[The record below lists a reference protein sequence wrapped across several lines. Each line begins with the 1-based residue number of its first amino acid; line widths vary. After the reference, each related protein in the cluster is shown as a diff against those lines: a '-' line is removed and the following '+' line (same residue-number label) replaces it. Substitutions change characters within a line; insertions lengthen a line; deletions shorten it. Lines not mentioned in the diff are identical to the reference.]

1 MLTALHGADGRV
13 RTCDLLV
20 TNELLYQAEL
30 HRHIVCYISKVLHVF
45 LCIRR
50 MSCSTVNNSEL
61 HRHTIIIPHFSNYC
75 IIFYMMENQS
85 ERVKQAIAVATKAHE
100 GQFRKTGEPYII
112 HPLAVMKILVE
123 WGMDEDTIIAGVL
136 HDTVEDTDLTLC
148 DIRNQFGESVAFL
161 VDGVTKL
168 STARNGMRDI
178 DTYLPATKDNFLRLM
193 IALGDDIRVLIIKLA
208 DRLHNLR
215 TLSAL
220 PPDKQRKIAKESLE
234 VFAPLADRLNMG
246 LLRVEMADL
255 AFRYLDPKR
264 FDELK
269 SIIEKHNKSAEK
281 SLKKIQSEVS
291 ALLKKEQIKATIS
304 GRVKSVYSLH
314 KKLAKHNQNINEIYD
329 ITALRIIV
337 DDVTN
342 CYLVLGLIHSL
353 YIPMNGRI
361 KDYIAMPKQN
371 GYQSLH
377 TTVITKDKQI
387 VEFQIRTKEM
397 HEYAER
403 GLAASFYYNEQKLT
417 ENYKNGKIEHLP
429 TNLLWITEL
438 QMTAA
443 RLREGKK
450 VDLKKLKLNLFADKI
465 FVYTPK
471 GDIIDLPRGALPLDF
486 AYRLHSEI
494 GDHVVGVKING
505 KMSNLSKRL
514 EHGDVVEILTSKKQ
528 LPKTSWLDK
537 IITSHARSKITHRLN
552 RPKGDETKK
561 KRKPRKAP

>member
-1 MLTALHGADGRV
+1 MAP
-13 RTCDLLV
+13 V
-20 TNELLYQAEL
+20 TKNHPIKSYRID
-30 HRHIVCYISKVLHVF
+30 H
-45 LCIRR
+45 
-50 MSCSTVNNSEL
+50 
-61 HRHTIIIPHFSNYC
+61 
-75 IIFYMMENQS
+75 
-85 ERVKQAIAVATKAHE
+85 AIEIAKKAHD
-100 GQFRKTGEPYII
+100 GQFRKTGEPYIV
-112 HPLAVMKILVE
+112 HPLAVKKILEE
-123 WGMDEDTIIAGVL
+123 WGMDEDTIIAGIL
-136 HDTVEDTDLTLC
+136 HDTVEDTPLTLD
-148 DIRNQFGESVAFL
+148 DIRKEFGEPVAFL

-220 PPDKQRKIAKESLE
+220 PPDKQKKIAKETLE

-246 LLRVEMADL
+246 LLRVELADL
-255 AFRYLDPKR
+255 SFKYVNPRRYE
-264 FDELK
+264 ELK
-269 SIIEKHNKSAEK
+269 NLLDKYCESAEK
-281 SLKKIQSEVS
+281 SLQKIEHEIS
-291 ALLKKEQIKATIS
+291 AALKKEKIDFELS

-314 KKLAKHNQNINEIYD
+314 KKLAKHNQNIGEIYD
-329 ITALRIIV
+329 LTALRIIV
-337 DDVTN
+337 DDITD
-342 CYLVLGLIHSL
+342 CYLILGIIHSL
-353 YIPMNGRI
+353 YTPMSGRI

-377 TTVITKDKQI
+377 TTVITKDKHI

-417 ENYKNGKIEHLP
+417 ENYKKGKIEHLP

-471 GDIIDLPRGALPLDF
+471 GDIIDLPNGALPLDF
-486 AYRLHSEI
+486 AYKLHSEI

-505 KMSNLSKRL
+505 KMSNLNKKL
-514 EHGDVVEILTSKKQ
+514 EQGDIVEILTSKNQ
-528 LPKTSWLDK
+528 TPKTSWLSK
-537 IITSHARSKITHRLN
+537 IFTPHARQKLTRRLN
-552 RPKGDETKK
+552 HDAKKAQKTTESKK
-561 KRKPRKAP
+561 KRKPRKK

>member
-1 MLTALHGADGRV
+1 MNDRV
-13 RTCDLLV
+13 
-20 TNELLYQAEL
+20 E
-30 HRHIVCYISKVLHVF
+30 H
-45 LCIRR
+45 
-50 MSCSTVNNSEL
+50 
-61 HRHTIIIPHFSNYC
+61 
-75 IIFYMMENQS
+75 
-85 ERVKQAIAVATKAHE
+85 AIEVAKKAHE

-112 HPLAVMKILVE
+112 HPLAVKKILEE
-123 WGMDEDTIIAGVL
+123 WGMDEDTIIAGIL
-136 HDTVEDTDLTLC
+136 HDTVEDTPLTLG
-148 DIRNQFGESVAFL
+148 DIKKEFGESVAFL

-178 DTYLPATKDNFLRLM
+178 DTYLPETKDNFLRLM

-220 PPDKQRKIAKESLE
+220 PPDKQKKIAKETLE

-246 LLRVEMADL
+246 RLRVELADL
-255 AFRYLDPKR
+255 SFKYVDPRRY
-264 FDELK
+264 EYLK
-269 SIIEKHNKSAEK
+269 DLIEKYNKSASK
-281 SLKKIQSEVS
+281 SLAKIEAEVTE
-291 ALLKKEQIKATIS
+291 ALKKEKINFEIS

-314 KKLAKHNQNINEIYD
+314 KKLAKHNQNINEVYD
-329 ITALRIIV
+329 LTALRIIV
-337 DDVTN
+337 DDITD
-342 CYLVLGLIHSL
+342 CYLVLGIIHML
-353 YIPMNGRI
+353 YTPMNGRI

-377 TTVITKDKQI
+377 TTVITKDKRV
-387 VEFQIRTKEM
+387 VEFQIRTREM

-403 GLAASFYYNEQKLT
+403 GLAASFYYNEQKVT
-417 ENYKNGKIEHLP
+417 ENYKAGKIEHLP

-438 QMTAA
+438 QTTAA

-471 GDIIDLPRGALPLDF
+471 GDIIDLPVGALPLDF

-505 KMSNLSKRL
+505 KMSNLNKRL
-514 EHGDVVEILTSKKQ
+514 EQGDIVEILTSKNQ
-528 LPKTSWLDK
+528 TPKTSWIDRV
-537 IITSHARSKITHRLN
+537 ITPHARQKLLRALKIKDN
-552 RPKGDETKK
+552 RDKEKPSPKPIPPVKK
-561 KRKPRKAP
+561 K

>member
-1 MLTALHGADGRV
+1 
-13 RTCDLLV
+13 
-20 TNELLYQAEL
+20 
-30 HRHIVCYISKVLHVF
+30 
-45 LCIRR
+45 
-50 MSCSTVNNSEL
+50 
-61 HRHTIIIPHFSNYC
+61 
-75 IIFYMMENQS
+75 METKPKDS
-85 ERVKQAIAVATKAHE
+85 DRIKHAIEVATKAHE
-100 GQFRKTGEPYII
+100 GQFRKTGEPYIV
-112 HPLAVMKILVE
+112 HPLAVKKILEE
-123 WGMDEDTIIAGVL
+123 WGMDEDTVIAGIL
-136 HDTVEDTDLTLC
+136 HDTVEDTSLTLK
-148 DIRNQFGESVAFL
+148 DIKQEFGESVAFL

-220 PPDKQRKIAKESLE
+220 PPDKQKKIAKESLE

-255 AFRYLDPKR
+255 SFKYVDPKR
-264 FDELK
+264 FAELK
-269 SIIEKHNKSAEK
+269 DLIDKYNKSAEK
-281 SLKKIQSEVS
+281 SLQKIEREVS
-291 ALLKKEQIKATIS
+291 TALKKEKIAFSIS

-329 ITALRIIV
+329 LTALRIIV
-337 DDVTN
+337 NDITD
-342 CYLVLGLIHSL
+342 CYLTLGIIHSL
-353 YIPMNGRI
+353 YMPMNGRI

-377 TTVITKDKQI
+377 TTVITKDKRI

-417 ENYKNGKIEHLP
+417 ENYKKGKIEHLP

-471 GDIIDLPRGALPLDF
+471 GDIIDLPKGALPLDF
-486 AYRLHSEI
+486 AYRPHSEI

-505 KMSNLSKRL
+505 KMSNLNKKL
-514 EHGDVVEILTSKKQ
+514 EHGDVVEILTSKNQTPKQ
-528 LPKTSWLDK
+528 SWLDK
-537 IITSHARSKITHRLN
+537 IFTSHARSKLLRAL
-552 RPKGDETKK
+552 RPSTSPERAAKK
-561 KRKPRKAP
+561 KRKPRKV

>member
-1 MLTALHGADGRV
+1 MTTKNTSDRV
-13 RTCDLLV
+13 S
-20 TNELLYQAEL
+20 
-30 HRHIVCYISKVLHVF
+30 H
-45 LCIRR
+45 
-50 MSCSTVNNSEL
+50 
-61 HRHTIIIPHFSNYC
+61 
-75 IIFYMMENQS
+75 
-85 ERVKQAIAVATKAHE
+85 AIEVARQAHE
-100 GQFRKTGEPYII
+100 GQTRKTGEPYIV
-112 HPLAVMKILVE
+112 HPLAVKKILEE
-123 WGMDEDTIIAGVL
+123 WGMDEDTIIAGIL
-136 HDTVEDTDLTLC
+136 HDTVEDTDLTLD
-148 DIRNQFGESVAFL
+148 DIKKEFGSSVAFL

-220 PPDKQRKIAKESLE
+220 PPDKQKKIAKETLE

-246 LLRVEMADL
+246 ILRVELADL
-255 AFRYLDPKR
+255 SFKYVNPKR
-264 FDELK
+264 FDEL
-269 SIIEKHNKSAEK
+269 EKLIKKYNKSAEK
-281 SLKKIQSEVS
+281 SLAKIEDEIRR
-291 ALLKKEQIKATIS
+291 ALKKEKIKFKLS

-314 KKLAKHNQNINEIYD
+314 KKLAKHHQNINEIYD
-329 ITALRIIV
+329 LTALRIIV
-337 DDVTN
+337 DDVTT
-342 CYLVLGLIHSL
+342 CYLVLGIIHSL
-353 YIPMNGRI
+353 YTPMNGRI

-377 TTVITKDKQI
+377 TTVITKDKHI

-417 ENYKNGKIEHLP
+417 ENYKKGKIEHLP

-443 RLREGKK
+443 KLREGKK

-471 GDIIDLPRGALPLDF
+471 GDIIDLPAGALPLDF
-486 AYRLHSEI
+486 AYKLHSEI

-505 KMSNLSKRL
+505 KMSNLNKKL
-514 EHGDVVEILTSKKQ
+514 EHGDVVEILTSKNQTPKQ
-528 LPKTSWLDK
+528 AWLDK
-537 IITSHARSKITHRLN
+537 IFTSHARQKLRRALRLS
-552 RPKGDETKK
+552 DEPTPPPRKK
-561 KRKPRKAP
+561 KRKN

>member
-1 MLTALHGADGRV
+1 MKKD
-13 RTCDLLV
+13 
-20 TNELLYQAEL
+20 
-30 HRHIVCYISKVLHVF
+30 
-45 LCIRR
+45 
-50 MSCSTVNNSEL
+50 
-61 HRHTIIIPHFSNYC
+61 
-75 IIFYMMENQS
+75 S
-85 ERVKQAIAVATKAHE
+85 ERVAKAVAIARKAHE
-100 GQFRKTGEPYII
+100 GQFRKTGEPYIT
-112 HPLAVMKILVE
+112 HPLAVKKILEE
-123 WGMDEDTIIAGVL
+123 WGMDEDTIIAGIL
-136 HDTVEDTDLTLC
+136 HDTVEDTGLTLG
-148 DIRNQFGESVAFL
+148 DIKKEFGESVAFL

-178 DTYLPATKDNFLRLM
+178 DSYLPETKDNFLRLM

-220 PPDKQRKIAKESLE
+220 PPDKQKKIAKETLE

-246 LLRVEMADL
+246 LLRVELADL
-255 AFRYLDPKR
+255 AFKYVDPRRYE
-264 FDELK
+264 ELK
-269 SIIEKHNKSAEK
+269 TLIEKHNKSAAK
-281 SLKKIQSEVS
+281 SLKRIEEEISE
-291 ALLKKEQIKATIS
+291 ALKKEKIHFELS

-314 KKLAKHNQNINEIYD
+314 KKLAKHNQNMGEIYD
-329 ITALRIIV
+329 LTALRVIV
-337 DDVTN
+337 DDITD
-342 CYLVLGLIHSL
+342 CYLTLGIVHSL
-353 YIPMNGRI
+353 YKPMGGRI

-377 TTVITKDKQI
+377 TTVITKDKHI
-387 VEFQIRTKEM
+387 VEFQIRTHEM

-417 ENYKNGKIEHLP
+417 ENYKKGKIEHLP

-443 RLREGKK
+443 KLREGKK

-471 GDIIDLPRGALPLDF
+471 GDIIDLPKGSLPLDF

-505 KMSNLSKRL
+505 KMSNLNKKL
-514 EHGDVVEILTSKKQ
+514 EQGDVVEILTSKNQ
-528 LPKTSWLDK
+528 TPKTSWLDR
-537 IITSHARSKITHRLN
+537 IITPHARTKLLRALRISSAY
-552 RPKGDETKK
+552 ETEKAIPPLKK
-561 KRKPRKAP
+561 K

>member
-1 MLTALHGADGRV
+1 METKPKDSSRV
-13 RTCDLLV
+13 QKAV
-20 TNELLYQAEL
+20 E
-30 HRHIVCYISKVLHVF
+30 
-45 LCIRR
+45 
-50 MSCSTVNNSEL
+50 
-61 HRHTIIIPHFSNYC
+61 
-75 IIFYMMENQS
+75 
-85 ERVKQAIAVATKAHE
+85 VATKAHE
-100 GQFRKTGEPYII
+100 GQLRKTGEPYIV
-112 HPLAVMKILVE
+112 HPLAVKKILEE
-123 WGMDEDTIIAGVL
+123 WGMDEDTVIAGVL
-136 HDTVEDTDLTLC
+136 HDTVEDTGLTLN
-148 DIRNQFGESVAFL
+148 DIKQEFGESVAFL

-193 IALGDDIRVLIIKLA
+193 IALGSDIRVLIIKLA

-220 PPDKQRKIAKESLE
+220 PPDKQKKIAKESLE

-246 LLRVEMADL
+246 LLRVELADL
-255 AFRYLDPKR
+255 AFKYVDPKR

-269 SIIEKHNKSAEK
+269 TLIDKYNKSAEQ
-281 SLKKIQSEVS
+281 SLQKIEKEVS
-291 ALLKKEQIKATIS
+291 AALKKEKIQFTIS

-314 KKLAKHNQNINEIYD
+314 KKLAKHNQNMGEIYD
-329 ITALRIIV
+329 LTALRIIV
-337 DDVTN
+337 DDITD
-342 CYLVLGLIHSL
+342 CYLTLGIIHSL
-353 YIPMNGRI
+353 YMPMNGRI

-377 TTVITKDKQI
+377 TTVITKDKRI
-387 VEFQIRTKEM
+387 VEFQIRTREM

-417 ENYKNGKIEHLP
+417 ENYKKGKIEHLP

-443 RLREGKK
+443 KLREGKK

-471 GDIIDLPRGALPLDF
+471 GDIIDLPKGALPLDF

-505 KMSNLSKRL
+505 KMANLNKRL
-514 EHGDVVEILTSKKQ
+514 EHGDVVEILTNKNQIPKQ
-528 LPKTSWLDK
+528 SWLDK
-537 IITSHARSKITHRLN
+537 IITSHARSKILHRIN
-552 RPKGDETKK
+552 RPNRPTEPQKK
-561 KRKPRKAP
+561 KRKPRKA

>member
-1 MLTALHGADGRV
+1 MTPNHP
-13 RTCDLLV
+13 
-20 TNELLYQAEL
+20 QKAED
-30 HRHIVCYISKVLHVF
+30 SA
-45 LCIRR
+45 
-50 MSCSTVNNSEL
+50 
-61 HRHTIIIPHFSNYC
+61 
-75 IIFYMMENQS
+75 
-85 ERVKQAIAVATKAHE
+85 RVKRAIEVATKAHE
-100 GQFRKTGEPYII
+100 GQLRLTGEPYII
-112 HPLAVMKILVE
+112 HPLAVKKILEE
-123 WGMDEDTIIAGVL
+123 WGMDEDTIIAGIL
-136 HDTVEDTDLTLC
+136 HDTIEDTDLTLE
-148 DIRNQFGESVAFL
+148 DIKNEFGDSVAFL
-161 VDGVTKL
+161 VAGVTKL

-220 PPDKQRKIAKESLE
+220 PPDKQKKVAKETLE
-234 VFAPLADRLNMG
+234 IFAPLADRLNMG
-246 LLRVEMADL
+246 RLRVELADL
-255 AFRYLDPKR
+255 SFKYVDPRRYE
-264 FDELK
+264 ELK
-269 SIIEKHNKSAEK
+269 NLIEKYNKSAAK
-281 SLKKIQSEVS
+281 SLEKIKEEVS
-291 ALLKKEQIKATIS
+291 AALKKEKIEFEIS

-329 ITALRIIV
+329 LTALRIIV
-337 DDVTN
+337 DDITD
-342 CYLVLGLIHSL
+342 CYLALGVVHSL
-353 YIPMNGRI
+353 YTPMGGRI
-361 KDYIAMPKQN
+361 KDYIAIPKQN

-377 TTVITKDKQI
+377 TTVITKDKRI

-417 ENYKNGKIEHLP
+417 ENYKKGKIEHLP

-438 QMTAA
+438 QTTAA

-471 GDIIDLPRGALPLDF
+471 GDIIDLPKGALPLDF

-505 KMSNLSKRL
+505 KMSNLNKKL
-514 EHGDVVEILTSKKQ
+514 EQGDVVEILTSKNQ
-528 LPKTSWLDK
+528 TPKPSWLDK
-537 IITSHARSKITHRLN
+537 IFTPHARGKLLRALKFPERS
-552 RPKGDETKK
+552 GSSESKK
-561 KRKPRKAP
+561 KRKPRKV

>member
-1 MLTALHGADGRV
+1 MKEQD
-13 RTCDLLV
+13 
-20 TNELLYQAEL
+20 
-30 HRHIVCYISKVLHVF
+30 
-45 LCIRR
+45 
-50 MSCSTVNNSEL
+50 
-61 HRHTIIIPHFSNYC
+61 
-75 IIFYMMENQS
+75 S
-85 ERVKQAIAVATKAHE
+85 ERVKRAIEVAKKAHE
-100 GQFRKTGEPYII
+100 GQYRKTGEPYIV
-112 HPLAVMKILVE
+112 HPLAVKKILEE
-123 WGMDEDTIIAGVL
+123 WGMDEDTIIAGIL
-136 HDTVEDTDLTLC
+136 HDTIEDTPLTLN
-148 DIRNQFGESVAFL
+148 DIKQEFGEAVAFL

-178 DTYLPATKDNFLRLM
+178 DTYLPETKDNFLRLM
-193 IALGDDIRVLIIKLA
+193 IALGSDIRVLIIKLA

-220 PPDKQRKIAKESLE
+220 PPDKQKKIAKESLE

-255 AFRYLDPKR
+255 AFKYVDPRR
-264 FDELK
+264 FEQLK
-269 SIIEKHNKSAEK
+269 NLIEKYNKSAAK
-281 SLKKIQSEVS
+281 SLQKIEEEIS
-291 ALLKKEQIKATIS
+291 AALKKEKINFTIS

-314 KKLAKHNQNINEIYD
+314 KKLAKHNQNMGEIYD
-329 ITALRIIV
+329 LTALRVIV
-337 DDVTN
+337 DDVTD
-342 CYLVLGLIHSL
+342 CYLTLGVIHSL
-353 YIPMNGRI
+353 YTPMGGRI

-377 TTVITKDKQI
+377 TTVITKDKRV

-417 ENYKNGKIEHLP
+417 ENYKKGKIEHLP

-438 QMTAA
+438 QTTAA

-471 GDIIDLPRGALPLDF
+471 GDIIDLPTGAMPLDF

-505 KMSNLSKRL
+505 KMSNLNKKL
-514 EHGDVVEILTSKKQ
+514 EQGDIVEILTSKNQ
-528 LPKTSWLDK
+528 TPKTSWLDR
-537 IITSHARSKITHRLN
+537 IITPHARQKLLRALKLKSDKNEPPI
-552 RPKGDETKK
+552 PPIKK
-561 KRKPRKAP
+561 K

>member
-1 MLTALHGADGRV
+1 MV
-13 RTCDLLV
+13 
-20 TNELLYQAEL
+20 E
-30 HRHIVCYISKVLHVF
+30 
-45 LCIRR
+45 
-50 MSCSTVNNSEL
+50 
-61 HRHTIIIPHFSNYC
+61 
-75 IIFYMMENQS
+75 
-85 ERVKQAIAVATKAHE
+85 KQEKNRKKRAIEIATKAHE

-112 HPLAVMKILVE
+112 HPLAVQKILEE
-123 WGMDEDTIIAGVL
+123 WGMDEDTIIAGIL
-136 HDTVEDTDLTLC
+136 HDTVEDTALTLD
-148 DIRNQFGESVAFL
+148 DIKKEFGESVAFL

-220 PPDKQRKIAKESLE
+220 PPDKQKKIAKESLE

-246 LLRVEMADL
+246 RLRVEMADL
-255 AFRYLDPKR
+255 AFRYVDPR
-264 FDELK
+264 RYEELAK
-269 SIIEKHNKSAEK
+269 LIKKYNKSAEK
-281 SLKKIQSEVS
+281 SLKKIEDEVS
-291 ALLKKEQIKATIS
+291 RALKKEKIKFTIS

-329 ITALRIIV
+329 LTALRIIV
-337 DDVTN
+337 DDITD
-342 CYLVLGLIHSL
+342 CYLTLGVIHAL
-353 YIPMNGRI
+353 YTPMDGRI

-377 TTVITKDKQI
+377 TTVITKDKRV

-417 ENYKNGKIEHLP
+417 ENYKKGKIEHLP
-429 TNLLWITEL
+429 TNLLWIREL
-438 QMTAA
+438 QTTAA

-450 VDLKKLKLNLFADKI
+450 IDLKKLKLNLFADKI

-471 GDIIDLPRGALPLDF
+471 GDIIDLPAGSLPLDF
-486 AYRLHSEI
+486 AYRLHTEI

-505 KMSNLSKRL
+505 KMSNLNRRL
-514 EHGDVVEILTSKKQ
+514 EQGDIVEILTSKNQ
-528 LPKTSWLDK
+528 TPRTSWLDR
-537 IITSHARSKITHRLN
+537 IITTHARSKLRRALRLSS
-552 RPKGDETKK
+552 GEEHVEKK
-561 KRKPRKAP
+561 KHKTHPNSK

>member
-1 MLTALHGADGRV
+1 MKPAD
-13 RTCDLLV
+13 TK
-20 TNELLYQAEL
+20 
-30 HRHIVCYISKVLHVF
+30 S
-45 LCIRR
+45 
-50 MSCSTVNNSEL
+50 
-61 HRHTIIIPHFSNYC
+61 
-75 IIFYMMENQS
+75 S
-85 ERVKQAIAVATKAHE
+85 ERLDHAIEVAKKAHE

-112 HPLAVMKILVE
+112 HPLAVKKILEE
-123 WGMDEDTIIAGVL
+123 WGMDEDTVIAGVL
-136 HDTVEDTDLTLC
+136 HDTVEDTSLTLD
-148 DIRNQFGESVAFL
+148 DIRKEFGESVAFL

-168 STARNGMRDI
+168 STARTGMRDI

-208 DRLHNLR
+208 DRLHNIR

-220 PPDKQRKIAKESLE
+220 PPDKQKKIAKETLE
-234 VFAPLADRLNMG
+234 IFAPLADRLNMG
-246 LLRVEMADL
+246 QLRVELADL
-255 AFRYLDPKR
+255 AFKYVNPKR
-264 FDELK
+264 FNELK
-269 SIIEKHNKSAEK
+269 TLITKRNKSAEK
-281 SLKKIQSEVS
+281 SLQKIKTEVS
-291 ALLKKEQIKATIS
+291 FALKKEKIEFDIS

-329 ITALRIIV
+329 LTALRIIV
-337 DDVTN
+337 EDVTD
-342 CYLVLGLIHSL
+342 CYLALGVIHSL
-353 YIPMNGRI
+353 YTPMNGRI

-377 TTVITKDKQI
+377 TTVITKDKHI
-387 VEFQIRTKEM
+387 VEFQIRTREM

-417 ENYKNGKIEHLP
+417 ENYKKGKIEHLP

-443 RLREGKK
+443 KLREGKK

-471 GDIIDLPRGALPLDF
+471 GDIIDLPTGALPLDF

-505 KMSNLSKRL
+505 KMSNLNKKL
-514 EHGDVVEILTSKKQ
+514 EQGDIVEILTSKNQ
-528 LPKTSWLDK
+528 TPKTSWLDR
-537 IITSHARSKITHRLN
+537 IITSHARQKLLHRLN
-552 RPKGDETKK
+552 RSNKSTPAEPKK
-561 KRKPRKAP
+561 KRKTKNK